1 MAAQIYDLISCVM
14 DEIGAVGKTS
24 LNETQRY
31 MFRGIDAVMNA
42 LNPAL
47 RNNGVFVVPEVLEMS
62 REERNGKNGGVLIY
76 SVVKVKYT
84 FYAPD
89 GSSVSAVVM
98 GEGMDSGDKS
108 MNKAMSAA
116 FKYACFQ
123 VFCIPTEEMKDS
135 ETDSPE
141 PIPKEDT
148 KLTKAEQ
155 SVLTALIDPWGKDAL
170 SWVCGK
176 FEVKS
181 VADMTGKMYVQIT
194 KNLKELKD
202 RYDKR
207 V

>member
-1 MAAQIYDLISCVM
+1 MAAQIYDLISRVM

-24 LNETQRY
+24 RNETQRY

-47 RNNGVFVVPEVLEMS
+47 RTNGVFVVPEVLEMS

-89 GSSVSAVVM
+89 GSSVFAVVM

-170 SWVCGK
+170 S
-176 FEVKS
+176 
-181 VADMTGKMYVQIT
+181 
-194 KNLKELKD
+194 
-202 RYDKR
+202 
-207 V
+207 

>member
-24 LNETQRY
+24 KNEIQKY

-47 RNNGVFVVPEVLEMS
+47 RSNGVFVVPEVLEMS

-89 GSSVSAVVM
+89 GSSVFAVVM

-135 ETDSPE
+135 EDDSPE
-141 PIPKEDT
+141 PIPRGDT

-155 SVLTALIDPWGKDAL
+155 GVITALIEPWGKDAV

-176 FEVKS
+176 FEVAS
-181 VADMTGKMYVQIT
+181 VADMTGKMYIQIA
-194 KNLKELKD
+194 KNLKELKE